1 MGFTRFLIFALAAAT
16 AESSCSSTGKD
27 QSIIVHEAPQT
38 IRPYVMPKYKGRAVL
53 LSKTEVVRFAIT
65 ANSSDGAFSMIQHNG
80 KLTGYASAR
89 FHTHR
94 HVHEHV
100 YCARGRVELW
110 AQKNT
115 TDSIQEARVATLGD
129 YGNLPIG
136 SIHTFQLI
144 DPDTQLTHIF
154 HPAGFE
160 HLFDFYSVGDFESMG
175 VGSPYV
181 PHIEDE
187 APFGPLTPELKTEL
201 ASLDLYESE
210 QFVPRRDLINGTAGD
225 SKLNWHNGPNE
236 LPTTYGEPYFI
247 AKDHGKK
254 FLNTETGY
262 KIIQPL
268 TNEAT
273 EKNFTLGTVIMS
285 QKLANES
292 ATTTTLPHH
301 FALQMEDGQ
310 LILKVEGYESTA
322 MLHGDVA
329 FIPAGTKFSYHAAV
343 PFTKFLYMNDGYEG
357 LDHQLLEN
365 AMPWELPAY
374 PPYAGFKA
382 KA

>member
-1 MGFTRFLIFALAAAT
+1 MMGFTRFLIFALAAAAT
-16 AESSCSSTGKD
+16 ESSCLSASRN

-38 IRPYVMPKYKGRAVL
+38 VRPYVMPKYKGRAVL

-80 KLTGYASAR
+80 KLSGYAAAR

-94 HVHEHV
+94 NVHEHV

-110 AQKNT
+110 GQKNT

-129 YGNLPIG
+129 YGNFPIG
-136 SIHTFQLI
+136 SIHTFQLV
-144 DPDTQLTHIF
+144 DPDTQMTHIF

-160 HLFDFYSVGDFESMG
+160 HLFDFYSLGDFDSSA

-181 PHIEDE
+181 PHVEDE
-187 APFGPLTPELKTEL
+187 PRFGPLTPELEAEL
-201 ASLDLYESE
+201 ASVRLVHD
-210 QFVPRRDLINGTAGD
+210 R
-225 SKLNWHNGPNE
+225 LNWHNGPND
-236 LPTTYGEPYFI
+236 LPTTYGEPYFV

-254 FLNTETGY
+254 FLNTENGY
-262 KIIQPL
+262 KVIQPL

-273 EKNFTLGTVIMS
+273 EKNFTIGTVIMS
-285 QKLANES
+285 QKLNNES
-292 ATTTTLPHH
+292 LTVTTLPHH

-329 FIPAGTKFSYHAAV
+329 FIPAGTRFTYHAAV
-343 PFTKFLYMNDGYEG
+343 PFTKFLYMNNGYKG
-357 LDHQLLEN
+357 LDYQLLEN
-365 AMPWELPAY
+365 AVPWELPAY

-382 KA
+382 